1 MTSAVPAPAPAAAPA
16 SASASASVEAAPVVA
31 VASAAGVAEVSIVIP
46 CHSERGW
53 DTLVG
58 AVASALAQ
66 QPPPANVVV
75 VVDHN
80 PGLYD
85 RARRELTG
93 ATVLENR
100 FEQGASGT
108 RNTGAWHTG
117 TALVAFLDGDI
128 TAGPQWLAQ
137 LTAPFHDESVV
148 GTGGAIAAAW
158 ERTRPRWMPDE
169 LLWAVG
175 ASYTGMP
182 VTTAPVRNVWSASMA
197 VRREVFAGVGG
208 FREGFGKIGSRNR
221 PEDTDLC
228 LRMSEAGGRWMY
240 VPEAVVAHDVPYERS
255 TFRFL
260 LRRCYAEGRGKVQ
273 MARLLDGSRSLGAER
288 SYLTRTLPR
297 AVLRDL
303 TGAVRV
309 RGGPPA
315 RMNHAARAAT
325 VLAAVAAAAAGGA
338 VETLGTGRR
347 KRRPA
352 PPAG

>member
-1 MTSAVPAPAPAAAPA
+1 MTAPAPA
-16 SASASASVEAAPVVA
+16 
-31 VASAAGVAEVSIVIP
+31 GVSIVIP

-58 AVASALAQ
+58 AVASALGQ
-66 QPPPANVVV
+66 QPPPAGVVV

-80 PGLYD
+80 PQLYY
-85 RARRELTG
+85 RARRDLSG
-93 ATVLENR
+93 VTVLENR

-117 TALVAFLDGDI
+117 TPLVAFLDGDI

-137 LTAPFHDESVV
+137 LVAPFDDPSVV

-158 ERTRPRWMPDE
+158 ERSRPFWLPDE

-182 VTTAPVRNVWSASMA
+182 VITAPVRNVWSASMA
-197 VRREVFAGVGG
+197 VRREVFTAVDG

-228 LRMSEAGGRWMY
+228 LRMSEATGGHWMY
-240 VPEAVVAHDVPYERS
+240 VPGAVVEHDVPAERS

-273 MARLLDGSRSLGAER
+273 MARLLHGSRSLGTER
-288 SYLTRTLPR
+288 SYLSRTLPR

-303 TGAVRV
+303 TGVV
-309 RGGPPA
+309 RGPDAGQPA
-315 RMNHAARAAT
+315 RSSHAARAGT
-325 VLAAVAAAAAGGA
+325 VVAAVAAAAAGGA
-338 VETLGTGRR
+338 VESLGGRWP
-347 KRRPA
+347 KRRPHEPVA
-352 PPAG
+352 VP

>member
-1 MTSAVPAPAPAAAPA
+1 MTAATAVP
-16 SASASASVEAAPVVA
+16 V
-31 VASAAGVAEVSIVIP
+31 GIVIP

-66 QPPPANVVV
+66 RPAPAEVVV

-80 PGLYD
+80 PRLYD
-85 RARRELTG
+85 RALRHLSG
-93 ATVLENR
+93 VTVLENR
-100 FEQGASGT
+100 FAQGASGT
-108 RNTGAWHTG
+108 RNTGARHT
-117 TALVAFLDGDI
+117 TTPLVAFLDGDI
-128 TAGPQWLAQ
+128 SAGPQWLAQ
-137 LTAPFHDESVV
+137 LVAPFDDPWVV

-158 ERTRPRWMPDE
+158 ERSRPRWMPDE

-182 VTTAPVRNVWSASMA
+182 ERTAPVRNVWSASMA
-197 VRREVFAGVGG
+197 VRRDVFTEVGG

-228 LRMSEAGGRWMY
+228 LRMSASGGRWMY
-240 VPEAVVAHDVPYERS
+240 VPEAVVEHDVPAERA

-273 MARLLDGSRSLGAER
+273 MARLLEGARSLGAEQ
-288 SYLTRTLPR
+288 SYVSRTLPR

-303 TGAVRV
+303 SGAVRV
-309 RGGPPA
+309 RDAGRPA
-315 RMNHAARAAT
+315 RRIHAARAGT
-325 VLAAVAAAAAGGA
+325 VVAAVTAAAAGGA
-338 VETLGTGRR
+338 VEALGAGWR
-347 KRRPA
+347 RRPA
-352 PPAG
+352 RTPRPS